1 MTVSSIEGD
10 VKMVSSMSIQ
20 DVNWYFSAK
29 YVDTQIKCFFVLK
42 YLDND
47 MIYQSDFHLTL
58 K

>member
-1 MTVSSIEGD
+1 
-10 VKMVSSMSIQ
+10 MVSSMSIQ